1 MCGICGV
8 KFSEDQNIL
17 SLDKNDFFNFNY
29 ELLHRGPDFQ
39 DGIILDKLFLGST
52 RLKILDLDNRSNMPM
67 SDDQNILLF
76 NGEIY
81 NYKDLKNRLISLG
94 ETFKTTSDTEVI
106 LKLFKIY
113 GTSSFDM
120 LEGMFA
126 IAIFNLRKKKL
137 YLTRDIF
144 GIKPLFYYQDKEKF
158 IFSSE
163 EDHIAKYVNNT
174 EISKFAIYSYLKKGS
189 VLQPFTKYKK
199 IKSILP
205 GEVFAI
211 DQKNKVQISSFNN
224 IKKIIIEAENS
235 DIKFNKE
242 NFIDT
247 IKLEIKKNL
256 CSDVKNS
263 LMLSSGIDS
272 LFIYKQIK
280 DIASTF
286 TLSSEEYR
294 NKEVDEIKNLSDLG
308 IDVTK
313 SKYLEKEYSYDHLLN
328 KNFSSRLSL
337 DGPQYYLLSQLISQ
351 NNIKVALSGI
361 GGDEMLNSYPSFKY
375 IPILLRLN
383 NFFPLLKK
391 FKTKNYRFE
400 KFLRIIQYQ
409 NISDVYLEFR
419 SSFSDKEITKILKN
433 FKSVDSYRN
442 IIIEDFKNKTSGIK
456 KIRNKIKSL
465 ELNIYL
471 RDQVLKEVDY
481 FSMLNSV
488 ETRVPFLSKKVL
500 FYSSLPDAQN
510 TISKKLLINDVN
522 FFKNKKY
529 KKIPFLIE
537 DLIMKNYKSKM
548 INKAKNLII

>member
-174 EISKFAIYSYLKKGS
+174 EISEFAIYSYLKKGS

-280 DIASTF
+280 DTASTF

>member
-280 DIASTF
+280 DTASTF

-313 SKYLEKEYSYDHLLN
+313 SKYLEKGYSYDHLLN

-510 TISKKLLINDVN
+510 TISKKQS
-522 FFKNKKY
+522 KY
-529 KKIPFLIE
+529 F
-537 DLIMKNYKSKM
+537 D
-548 INKAKNLII
+548 

>member
-280 DIASTF
+280 DTASTF

>member
-280 DIASTF
+280 DTASTF

-383 NFFPLLKK
+383 NFFPFLKK